1 MAMNLIRRSLLSIKH
16 RVMKVIM
23 NKFERNMVNTNLPL
37 LEDLIFA
44 KRTNE

>member
-1 MAMNLIRRSLLSIKH
+1 MAKNLIRRSLLSIKH

-37 LEDLIFA
+37 LEDLILT
-44 KRTNE
+44 KRTNS